1 MAAQTIFLADD
12 DADDREFFETACDKI
27 DTQIQLQLFKNGQLL
42 FEYLKVGEII
52 PDIVFLDI
60 NMPKMDGFQ
69 CLDQIRNT
77 LSLRNL
83 CVIMY
88 STSNNKADINKC
100 YSLKAN
106 GFVQKPYSFN
116 ELKSILEKI
125 FVTDWEDP
133 CSKLD
138 ELNFILRPEYPERK
152 QS

>member
-1 MAAQTIFLADD
+1 MAVQNIFLADD
-12 DADDREFFETACDKI
+12 DADDREFFETACAEL

-42 FEYLKVGEII
+42 FEYLKEGEIL
-52 PDIVFLDI
+52 PDIIFLDI

-69 CLDQIRNT
+69 CLEKIRNT
-77 LSLRNL
+77 LGLRDL

-88 STSNNKADINKC
+88 STSNNKADITKSYN
-100 YSLKAN
+100 LRAN

-125 FVTDWEDP
+125 FFTDWADP